1 MKVYLSLGS
10 NLGDRLANLEQALR
24 LLKRGGCRVIRKSP
38 VYETAP
44 LYYLEQP
51 AFFNMAAA
59 CETSLSPE
67 KLLALIARVE
77 TALKRRR
84 LVKNGPRTLDAD
96 ILFYGGQ
103 VINKPGLHVPHPRLA
118 EREFVLAPLADIAP
132 ALRHPVSGLSVK
144 KMLAG
149 LKKRGGAGNKNEAQ
163 PRGSEAEPPGG
174 ARRLPGTYAE
184 LEAWLKALPP
194 PAAGAHYSLG
204 PVKAALSALGNPE
217 KNMGTILHI
226 AGSTGKTS
234 SACMAAAALA
244 ASGHRTGLYTSPH
257 VRSMRERIKID
268 GRDIPEKDFLNG
280 FLRVESVR
288 AGELSFFETLTAM
301 AFLYFSLK
309 KTRFA
314 VVEAGL
320 GGRLDATNAAD
331 AGVAGITS
339 VSLEHLNLLGP
350 RLVNVASHKAGIIK
364 EGSSVLAG
372 WAVPRAALSV
382 IARQAEAMHAGL
394 SRPSRFTAFLGPVT
408 GKGGKFQEVNAAFAL
423 SAAAMAA
430 GRAGAAFNLNKAA
443 SALPAAI
450 PPGRFERLLVKG
462 RRVIVDGAHNLEGI
476 EALLKEFSGAPPVCV
491 AAFMSDKALGP
502 LAGALAAASSK
513 LILTRSLSYRSADPA
528 AVKKLLP
535 TAVRRG
541 VKVIEDPLKALKQ
554 ALELAPKGGTVLVAG
569 SLYLAGDILSG
580 LKGKKAFHP
589 SEMLVIRK

>member
-1 MKVYLSLGS
+1 MKVYLSFGS
-10 NLGDRLANLEQALR
+10 NLGDRLANLEQAIR
-24 LLKRGGCRVIRKSP
+24 LLKRGGCRVIRRSP

-51 AFFNMAAA
+51 AFFNLAAA

-103 VINKPGLHVPHPRLA
+103 VINKPGLHVPHLRLA

-132 ALRHPVSGLSVK
+132 DLRHPVSGLSVK

-149 LKKRGGAGNKNEAQ
+149 LKNR
-163 PRGSEAEPPGG
+163 GG
-174 ARRLPGTYAE
+174 ARRLPETYAA
-184 LEAWLKALPP
+184 LETWFKALPP
-194 PAAGAHYSLG
+194 PDAGAHYSLA
-204 PVKAALSALGNPE
+204 PIKAALAALGAPQSS
-217 KNMGTILHI
+217 MGTVVHI
-226 AGSTGKTS
+226 TGSTGKTS
-234 SACMAAAALA
+234 SACMAAAALSA
-244 ASGHRTGLYTSPH
+244 CGHHTGLYTSPH
-257 VRSMRERIKID
+257 VTGLRERIKID
-268 GRDIPEKDFLNG
+268 GREIPKKDFLDC
-280 FLRVESVR
+280 FLRVESAA

-301 AFLYFSLK
+301 AFLHFSLK

-382 IARQAEAMHAGL
+382 IARQAEAMGAGL

-408 GKGGKFQEVNAAFAL
+408 GKGGKFQAVNAAFAL

-476 EALLKEFSGAPPVCV
+476 EALLKEFSGVPPVCV

-513 LILTRSLSYRSADPA
+513 LILTRSLSYRSADPE

-535 TAVRRG
+535 PAVRRG

>member
-84 LVKNGPRTLDAD
+84 LVRNGPRTLDAD
-96 ILFYGGQ
+96 ILFYGGE
-103 VINKPGLHVPHPRLA
+103 VINGPGLHIPHPRLA

-132 ALRHPVSGLSVK
+132 DLRHPVSGLSVK

-149 LKKRGGAGNKNEAQ
+149 LKKR
-163 PRGSEAEPPGG
+163 GG

-194 PAAGAHYSLG
+194 PAAGAHYTLG

-217 KNMGTILHI
+217 KRMGTILHI

-234 SACMAAAALA
+234 SACMAAAALSA
-244 ASGHRTGLYTSPH
+244 CGHRTGLYTSPH
-257 VRSMRERIKID
+257 VRSLRERIQID
-268 GRDIPEKDFLNG
+268 GRPIPEKDLLAC
-280 FLRVESVR
+280 FLRVESVS
-288 AGELSFFETLTAM
+288 AGELSFFETLTAA
-301 AFLYFSLK
+301 AFLYFSLR

-331 AGVAGITS
+331 AEVAGITS

-364 EGSSVLAG
+364 EGSFVLAG

-382 IARQAEAMHAGL
+382 IARRAVEL
-394 SRPSRFTAFLGPVT
+394 NSSLLRPSGFAAFLGQVIR
-408 GKGGKFQEVNAAFAL
+408 KGGKFQGVNAAFAL
-423 SAAAMAA
+423 SAAVMAA
-430 GRAGAAFNLNKAA
+430 ERAGAEFNLNKAA
-443 SALPAAI
+443 AALPAAL
-450 PPGRFERLLVKG
+450 PPGRFERFALDGRLV
-462 RRVIVDGAHNLEGI
+462 VVDGAHNPEGMK
-476 EALLKEFSGAPPVCV
+476 ALLKEFSGRPPVCV
-491 AAFMSDKALGP
+491 AAFMSDKDLGP
-502 LAGALAAASSK
+502 LAGELAASSSK

-528 AVKKLLP
+528 AVTKLLP
-535 TAVRRG
+535 PAVRRG
-541 VKVIEDPLKALKQ
+541 VIVIEDPLKALKQ
-554 ALELAPKGGTVLVAG
+554 ALKLAPKGGTVLVTG
-569 SLYLAGDILSG
+569 SLYLAGDILAG
-580 LKGKKAFHP
+580 LKGHKAFHP
-589 SEMLVIRK
+589 REMLVIRK

>member
-1 MKVYLSLGS
+1 MRVYLSLGS
-10 NLGDRLANLEQALR
+10 NLGDRLGNLERAL
-24 LLKRGGCRVIRKSP
+24 LLLGRGGCRVVKRSP

-44 LYYLEQP
+44 LYYLKQP

-77 TALKRRR
+77 AALKRRR

-96 ILFYGGQ
+96 ILFYGGR
-103 VINKPGLHVPHPRLA
+103 VIDRPGLRVPHPRLA
-118 EREFVLAPLADIAP
+118 EREFVLAPLVEIAP
-132 ALRHPVSGLSVK
+132 ALRHPVTGLSVG
-144 KMLAG
+144 KMFGA
-149 LKKRGGAGNKNEAQ
+149 LKERGGARK
-163 PRGSEAEPPGG
+163 
-174 ARRLPGTYAE
+174 LPGTYAE

-194 PAAGAHYSLG
+194 PAADAHYSLG
-204 PVKAALSALGNPE
+204 PVKAALTALGNPQRS
-217 KNMGTILHI
+217 MGTILHI

-244 ASGHRTGLYTSPH
+244 ACGHRTGLYTSPH
-257 VRSMRERIKID
+257 VKSMRERIKLD
-268 GRDIPEKDFLNG
+268 GGEIPEKELLSC
-280 FLRVESVR
+280 FLRVESVS
-288 AGELSFFETLTAM
+288 AGELSFFELLTAM

-331 AGVAGITS
+331 AEVAGITS

-372 WAVPRAALSV
+372 WPIPRAAMSV
-382 IARQAEAMHAGL
+382 IARQAETMNAGL
-394 SRPSRFTAFLGPVT
+394 SRPSGFTAFLGPVT
-408 GKGGKFQEVNAAFAL
+408 AKGGKFQGVNASFAL

-430 GRAGAAFNLNKAA
+430 GRAGADFNLNKAA
-443 SALPAAI
+443 SALPTAI
-450 PPGRFERLLVKG
+450 PPGRFERLIVKG
-462 RRVIVDGAHNLEGI
+462 RRVVVDGAHNLEGLG
-476 EALLKEFSGAPPVCV
+476 ALLKEFTGTRPVCV
-491 AAFMSDKALGP
+491 AAFMSDKDLGP
-502 LAGALAAASSK
+502 LAAALASASSR

-535 TAVRRG
+535 PAVRRG
-541 VKVIEDPLKALKQ
+541 VTVIEAPLEALRQ
-554 ALELAPKGGTVLVAG
+554 AVKLAPKGGTVLVTG
-569 SLYLAGDILSG
+569 SLYLAGDILAG
-580 LKGKKAFHP
+580 LKGRKAFHP
-589 SEMLVIRK
+589 REMLVKKPE

>member
-1 MKVYLSLGS
+1 MRVYLSLGS
-10 NLGDRLANLEQALR
+10 NLGDRLSNLEQGLL
-24 LLKRGGCRVIRKSP
+24 LLKRGGCRIIKRSS

-44 LYYLEQP
+44 LYYLKQP

-77 TALKRRR
+77 AALKRRR

-96 ILFYGGQ
+96 ILFYGGRM
-103 VINKPGLHVPHPRLA
+103 IERPGLHIPHPRLA
-118 EREFVLAPLADIAP
+118 EREFVLAPLAEIAP
-132 ALRHPVSGLSVK
+132 ELRHPATGLSAA
-144 KMLAG
+144 KMLAA
-149 LKKRGGAGNKNEAQ
+149 LKERGGARK
-163 PRGSEAEPPGG
+163 
-174 ARRLPGTYAE
+174 LPGTYPE

-204 PVKAALSALGNPE
+204 PIKTVLTTLGNPE
-217 KNMGTILHI
+217 KNMGTILHLT
-226 AGSTGKTS
+226 GSTGKTS
-234 SACMAAAALA
+234 SACMAAAALSA
-244 ASGHRTGLYTSPH
+244 CGHRTGLYTSPH

-268 GRDIPEKDFLNG
+268 GQDISEKELLSC
-280 FLRVESVR
+280 FLRVESVC
-288 AGELSFFETLTAM
+288 AGELSFFELLTAI
-301 AFLYFSLK
+301 AFLYFSQK

-331 AGVAGITS
+331 AEVAGITS

-372 WAVPRAALSV
+372 WPLPRAALSV
-382 IARQAEAMHAGL
+382 IARRAEELNASL
-394 SRPSRFTAFLGPVT
+394 LRPSRFTAFLGPVKK
-408 GKGGKFQEVNAAFAL
+408 KGGKFQAVNAAFAL
-423 SAAAMAA
+423 SAAVLAA
-430 GRAGAAFNLNKAA
+430 GRAGSDFNLNKAA

-450 PPGRFERLLVKG
+450 PPGRFERLIVKG

-476 EALLKEFSGAPPVCV
+476 AALLKEFDGRLSVCV
-491 AAFMSDKALGP
+491 AAFMSDKDLAS

-535 TAVRRG
+535 LAVRRG
-541 VKVIEDPLKALKQ
+541 VLVIEDPMKALTRGVK
-554 ALELAPKGGTVLVAG
+554 LAPRGGTVLVAG
-569 SLYLAGDILSG
+569 SLYLAGDILAG
-580 LKGKKAFHP
+580 LKGGKAFHP
-589 SEMLVIRK
+589 REMLVN

>member
-24 LLKRGGCRVIRKSP
+24 LLKRGGCRVVKSSP

-77 TALKRRR
+77 AALKRRR
-84 LVKNGPRTLDAD
+84 LIKNGPRTLDAD

-103 VINKPGLHVPHPRLA
+103 VINRPGLHIPHPRLA

-132 ALRHPVSGLSVK
+132 GLRHQVSGLSVK

-149 LKKRGGAGNKNEAQ
+149 LKER
-163 PRGSEAEPPGG
+163 GG

-184 LEAWLKALPP
+184 LEGWLKALPP

-217 KNMGTILHI
+217 KSMGTILHI

-234 SACMAAAALA
+234 SACMAAAALSA
-244 ASGHRTGLYTSPH
+244 CGHRTGLYTSPH
-257 VRSMRERIKID
+257 IKSMRERIKID
-268 GRDIPEKDFLNG
+268 GRDISEKDLLACFLS
-280 FLRVESVR
+280 VESVS
-288 AGELSFFETLTAM
+288 AGELSFFETLTAV
-301 AFLYFSLK
+301 AFLYFSQK
-309 KTRFA
+309 KTRIA

-382 IARQAEAMHAGL
+382 IARQAEAMNAGL

-408 GKGGKFQEVNAAFAL
+408 GKGGKFQAANAAFAL

-462 RRVIVDGAHNLEGI
+462 RRVIVDGAHNLEGM
-476 EALLKEFSGAPPVCV
+476 EALLKEFSGAPSVCV

-513 LILTRSLSYRSADPA
+513 LILTRSLSYRSADPE

-535 TAVRRG
+535 PAVRRG
-541 VKVIEDPLKALKQ
+541 VEVFKDPMKALMRAVK
-554 ALELAPKGGTVLVAG
+554 LAPKGGTVLVAG
-569 SLYLAGDILSG
+569 SLYLAGDILAG
-580 LKGKKAFHP
+580 LKGRKAFHP
-589 SEMLVIRK
+589 REMLVK

>member
-149 LKKRGGAGNKNEAQ
+149 LKKRGGA
-163 PRGSEAEPPGG
+163 
-174 ARRLPGTYAE
+174 RRLPGTYAE

-194 PAAGAHYSLG
+194 PAAGAHYTLG

-217 KNMGTILHI
+217 KSMGTILHI

-234 SACMAAAALA
+234 SACMAAAALSA
-244 ASGHRTGLYTSPH
+244 CGHRTGLYTSPH
-257 VRSMRERIKID
+257 VRSLRERIQID
-268 GRDIPEKDFLNG
+268 GRPIPEKDLLAC
-280 FLRVESVR
+280 FLRVESVS
-288 AGELSFFETLTAM
+288 AGELSFFETLTAA
-301 AFLYFSLK
+301 AFLYFSLR

-331 AGVAGITS
+331 AEVAGITS

-372 WAVPRAALSV
+372 WAVPRPALSV
-382 IARQAEAMHAGL
+382 IARRAVEL
-394 SRPSRFTAFLGPVT
+394 NSSLLRPSGFAAFLGQVIR
-408 GKGGKFQEVNAAFAL
+408 KGGKFQGVNAAFAL
-423 SAAAMAA
+423 SAAVMAA
-430 GRAGAAFNLNKAA
+430 ERAGAEFNLNKAA
-443 SALPAAI
+443 AALPAAL
-450 PPGRFERLLVKG
+450 PPGRFERFALDGRLV
-462 RRVIVDGAHNLEGI
+462 VVDGAHNPEGMK
-476 EALLKEFSGAPPVCV
+476 ALLKEFSGRPPVCV
-491 AAFMSDKALGP
+491 AAFMSDKDLGP
-502 LAGALAAASSK
+502 LAGELAAASSE
-513 LILTRSLSYRSADPA
+513 LILTRSLSYRSAEPA

-535 TAVRRG
+535 PAVRCG
-541 VKVIEDPLKALKQ
+541 VRVIEDPLKALKQ
-554 ALELAPKGGTVLVAG
+554 AVRLAPKGGTVLVTG
-569 SLYLAGDILSG
+569 SLYLAGDILAG
-580 LKGKKAFHP
+580 LKGRKAFHP
-589 SEMLVIRK
+589 REMLVK